1 MANGDMVVSSLID
14 AQGCV
19 VGYVDRFGRERDLA
33 GNLLPGGYRP
43 APGAFLT
50 NQRLWQSGA
59 PVSVT
64 GTTSETV
71 LATIPIPAGAMGPN
85 GALRVTALWSFT
97 NGANAKS
104 CVIRLGASQISLFS
118 TTTTNSGQQQSVT
131 RARGATNSQV
141 TQGFGSTGFGTTTNS
156 PVLTTVDMTSA
167 QNVTLTGIL
176 TNASDT
182 ITLEAY
188 TVELL
193 NP

>member
-1 MANGDMVVSSLID
+1 MTNGGMVVSSLID

-85 GALRVTALWSFT
+85 GALRITAYWSYPNNANTKNLKVT
-97 NGANAKS
+97 
-104 CVIRLGASQISLFS
+104 LGGVSVVSVGRTTFASDYWLLSLI
-118 TTTTNSGQQQSVT
+118 N
-131 RARGATNSQV
+131 RGLQNSQV
-141 TQGFGSTGFGTTTNS
+141 RPVSPFPYGSGANGMS
-156 PVLTTVDMTSA
+156 PMAVDTSVAQNLIFSA
-167 QNVTLTGIL
+167 QPA
-176 TNASDT
+176 NAADT